1 MDESRPLT
9 HVFGRLVENHYKDPM
24 GPRFITPE
32 ERERRNRLYANI
44 GSTPDPKLRV
54 GGRNKKREVTSHGS

>member
-9 HVFGRLVENHYKDPM
+9 HVFGRSVELHAKEAL

-32 ERERRNRLYANI
+32 ERDRRNRLYANI
-44 GSTPDPKLRV
+44 GSTPDPKLHI
-54 GGRNKKREVTSHGS
+54 GGRNKKKIGARP